1 MQSFEQLTVW
11 QVGLK
16 LVKEVYRLTQTFPA
30 HERFGICSQLRRS
43 STSILANTAEG
54 FSRYSAADKKHKY
67 MIARSECS
75 ETLAFLLV
83 SIELGFCS
91 RPDAHLAVDL
101 SKTTGKLL
109 TGLISSH
116 KTIPTPNSL
125 LPTPNHALR

>member
-1 MQSFEQLTVW
+1 MNV
-11 QVGLK
+11 
-16 LVKEVYRLTQTFPA
+16 LVFAPNYADLLPVSLQILRKVSVVTHLQT
-30 HERFGICSQLRRS
+30 
-43 STSILANTAEG
+43 
-54 FSRYSAADKKHKY
+54 KKHKY

-75 ETLAFLLV
+75 ETLAFLLM

-91 RPDAHLAVDL
+91 HPDAHRAVDL

-116 KTIPTPNSL
+116 KTIPTPYSQ